1 MKNVLN
7 AQIYSKIAQLVMNE
21 LVTNALILLIL
32 ITQKSISLDL
42 MEFVMKFMKIVR
54 NMIGLLMKKLS
65 FVLNVLERMR
75 NKLVSSIFMSLMKMK
90 VNGFSVKILNVLI
103 VMILISVSNIVKS
116 ALLNI
121 MKKIQVSGILA
132 SVVLAKAAI
141 LPVQA

>member
-7 AQIYSKIAQLVMNE
+7 AQIYSKIVQLVMNE

-42 MEFVMKFMKIVR
+42 MEFVMKFMRIVR

-75 NKLVSSIFMSLMKMK
+75 NKLVSSIFMNLMKMK

-103 VMILISVSNIVKS
+103 AMMLILVLNTVKS

-141 LPVQA
+141 LPAQA